1 MFKNKNYVYI
11 NIYTTLKGV
20 SLMTTFSEKEKI
32 QLLADIVELQTENN
46 NEIDVCNY
54 LTEFI

>member
-32 QLLADIVELQTENN
+32 QLLADIV
-46 NEIDVCNY
+46 
-54 LTEFI
+54 

>member
-20 SLMTTFSEKEKI
+20 ELMTTFSEKNKNSI
-32 QLLADIVELQTENN
+32 TTDIVELQTENN

-54 LTEFI
+54 